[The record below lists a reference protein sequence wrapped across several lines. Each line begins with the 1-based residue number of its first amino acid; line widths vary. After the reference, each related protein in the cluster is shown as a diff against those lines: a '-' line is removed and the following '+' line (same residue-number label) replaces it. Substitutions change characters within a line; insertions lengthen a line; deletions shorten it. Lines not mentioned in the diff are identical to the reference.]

1 MNIEHTKVKIKC
13 SASGCNN
20 QSEYTIVNKKFV
32 FDGNFYLCESCL
44 KQLYSIIGGVLT
56 PKSPTP
62 IYKKTST
69 AGEGSEAAGEC

>member
-1 MNIEHTKVKIKC
+1 MNIEQTKVKVKC

-20 QSEYTIVNKKFV
+20 QSNYTIVNKKFV

-44 KQLYSIIGGVLT
+44 KDLYAMLGGVLT

-62 IYKKTST
+62 IYKKRSKD
-69 AGEGSEAAGEC
+69 E